1 MVSVDCCFIIYYI
14 YNDNLIFNTE
24 FNKIASKR
32 DVQDNEKKLFR
43 FIFIIDTIH
52 DCMLKNSDV
61 SEGVRGGCC
70 APVLLKSVTYM

>member
-14 YNDNLIFNTE
+14 ILIYNNLIFNTE

-32 DVQDNEKKLFR
+32 DVHEKKLFR

-52 DCMLKNSDV
+52 DCMLKNSMV
-61 SEGVRGGCC
+61 
-70 APVLLKSVTYM
+70 